1 MIRSM
6 TGFGK
11 ASGTVLNKKLS
22 VEIRSLNSK
31 QTDIYAKMPWI
42 YKEKE
47 IEIRNMISKVVE
59 RGKIDFSLNVDL
71 SAEQQAPQINQSVV
85 KSYYEQLKEVA
96 GELYIDNND
105 QLLSIIMRLPETLS
119 SEKNELDPEEWK
131 TLQTIIGEA
140 LKELNSYRVEEGKAL
155 ESDISSRVGN
165 ILELLK
171 QIEPFEKARIE
182 TLKEKINKA
191 LNDSGI
197 ENVDMNR
204 FEQELIYY
212 IEKLDLN
219 EEKVRLRK
227 NCELFIET
235 VENENSNGKKLGFIS
250 QEVGREI
257 NTIGS
262 KANDAA
268 IQRLVVKMKD
278 ELEKIKE
285 QVLNI
290 L

>member
-11 ASGTVLNKKLS
+11 ASGTVLNKKLN

-31 QTDIYAKMPWI
+31 QTDINTKMPWI

-47 IEIRNMISKVVE
+47 IEIRNMISKDVE
-59 RGKIDFSLNVDL
+59 RGKVDFSLNVDL

-85 KSYYEQLKEVA
+85 KAYYEQLKEVA

-119 SEKNELDPEEWK
+119 TEKNELDPEEWK
-131 TLQTIIGEA
+131 TLETIIVKA
-140 LKELNSYRVEEGKAL
+140 LSELNSYRIEEGKAL
-155 ESDISSRVGN
+155 ESDISLRVSN
-165 ILELLK
+165 ILELLS
-171 QIEPFEKARIE
+171 QIDPFEKARIE
-182 TLKEKINKA
+182 TVKEKINKA

-212 IEKLDLN
+212 IEKLDLKGKSKTQ
-219 EEKVRLRK
+219 EEL
-227 NCELFIET
+227 
-235 VENENSNGKKLGFIS
+235 
-250 QEVGREI
+250 
-257 NTIGS
+257 
-262 KANDAA
+262 
-268 IQRLVVKMKD
+268 
-278 ELEKIKE
+278 
-285 QVLNI
+285 
-290 L
+290 